1 MGKKQT
7 KTKKH
12 KIEKKEKDFMPGTE
26 TEEQF
31 EKIIS
36 LLSKWIKAGIVS
48 IDVDVDGDISF
59 ELPREMDKLL
69 EAQVPRDLGYKKVH
83 EIITQEIT
91 FLIDAGLRKNTEKA
105 IMSTMPKKL
114 HEKMDIMMKRCEK
127 AVTNLV
133 DRSLK
138 ERIMLRRTTPGYV
151 IEGIR
156 SIESTY
162 NVEEKEGEQIKV
174 PFISLE
180 LTFAQ
185 PRSGYVFSLNPVE
198 QKFSASRKDEVKIT
212 LDLHKEDM
220 KDFIEKLNSI
230 EEKINNKGD

>member
-7 KTKKH
+7 KKKKQ
-12 KIEKKEKDFMPGTE
+12 KIEKKEKDFISGTE

-69 EAQVPRDLGYKKVH
+69 EAQVPRDLGYKKVQTIINK
-83 EIITQEIT
+83 EIKY
-91 FLIDAGLRKNTEKA
+91 LIDAGLRKNTEKS
-105 IMSTMPKKL
+105 IRSTMPGKL
-114 HEKMDIMMKRCEK
+114 HEKMDMMVKRCEK

-138 ERIMLRRTTPGYV
+138 ERIMLRRTTPCYV
-151 IEGIR
+151 INSIR

-162 NVEEKEGEQIKV
+162 NVEGKEGEQIKV

-185 PRSGYVFSLNPVE
+185 PRSGYMFSLNPVE
-198 QKFSASRKDEVKIT
+198 QEFSAYRKDEVKVK